1 VGGLLIGVIGSMTD
15 QYIGVRWTDVVIFT
29 VLILVLVFRPR
40 GLPGERSAVQGG
52 GGE

>member
-1 VGGLLIGVIGSMTD
+1 MAD
-15 QYIGVRWTDVVIFT
+15 QYIGVRWTYIVIFA

-40 GLPGERSAVQGG
+40 GLLGDRSAVAGE